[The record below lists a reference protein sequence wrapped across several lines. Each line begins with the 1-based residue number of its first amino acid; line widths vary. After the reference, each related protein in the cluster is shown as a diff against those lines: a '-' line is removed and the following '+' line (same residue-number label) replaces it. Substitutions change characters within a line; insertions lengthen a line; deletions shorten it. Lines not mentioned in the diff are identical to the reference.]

1 MVGNGYTT
9 GTADPGFYQNKLKSL
24 INDPSSFSGTPGY
37 QFALDQGL
45 KAVNASNST
54 MRGSGNALTA
64 LLNYGQGAASQ
75 NYGDYLT
82 KLGGL
87 AGQEQ
92 GYDVNLAQANN
103 AAQGNAN
110 TLALGNAQNANN
122 ATRNANDLTLGLG
135 ANANTANRNANDL
148 TLGNAQ
154 NANTAQRNSNDF
166 GLGMY
171 TAGNNF
177 SLGQQQNANT
187 AQNNWWNY
195 SLGNQRNNN
204 DYSLGAYNAQTN
216 RGTAQSN
223 AFNQGQNNQIDWTR
237 LGYQLNPGMR
247 YPQIPGM
254 GNVGGGWQGIT

>member
-1 MVGNGYTT
+1 MIGNGYTT

-24 INDPSSFSGTPGY
+24 ISDPSSFTGTPDY
-37 QFALDQGL
+37 QFALNQGL
-45 KAVNASNST
+45 NAVNASNST
-54 MRGSGNALTA
+54 MRGSGNALA
-64 LLNYGQGAASQ
+64 DLVKYGSGLASQ
-75 NYGDYLT
+75 NYSDYLG
-82 KLGGL
+82 KVGGL

-110 TLALGNAQNANN
+110 TLALGNAANANN

-166 GLGMY
+166 GLGMF

-177 SLGQQQNANT
+177 SLGQEQNANT

-204 DYSLGAYNAQTN
+204 DYSLGAYNAETG
-216 RGTAQSN
+216 RGAAQSS
-223 AFNQGQNNQIDWTR
+223 AFNQGQNNLIDWTR
-237 LGYQLNPGMR
+237 LGYNINPAQRTAGV
-247 YPQIPGM
+247 PGA
-254 GNVGGGWQGIT
+254 NGGGWPGIT